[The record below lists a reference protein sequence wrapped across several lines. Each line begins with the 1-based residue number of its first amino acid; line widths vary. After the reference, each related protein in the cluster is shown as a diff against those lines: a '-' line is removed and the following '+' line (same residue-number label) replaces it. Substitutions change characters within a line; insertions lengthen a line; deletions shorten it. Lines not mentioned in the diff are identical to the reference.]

1 MIRISFYLNSPKAK
15 QSPVYISITK
25 DKDRNRFPSGVT
37 FLTNHVTNRTK
48 KGKSFLIKGMPH
60 YFSYQKILHDI
71 EEEITNYALKFEFAN
86 EPYSISDLKNK
97 FQEKRNI
104 NKHSALSFFDC
115 YNKFVA
121 FNSGQWTSGTQNHF
135 QTLKNHLEEY
145 EKDHLKEKI
154 KMDDLDETFYCK
166 FRDDYFVGFKKLG
179 NSTSNNYLKKFKQF
193 CEYAAKKEWI
203 TKKVHF
209 DEFKRL
215 TEAETFHVALKK
227 SELDKI
233 INLDFSNNA
242 RLDRVRDLFLLE
254 IYTGQ
259 RFSDIPQ
266 VLDLSDDVEES
277 INIYQKKT
285 FGKAFIPIHSTLK
298 NHLKNIKD
306 KNYTEITSISLQK
319 FNDYLK
325 EIAQLA
331 EMNRKHKWKILVGKE
346 QISKEE
352 FRYNLI
358 TSHTGRRTFCTLA
371 LKNGIDR
378 ETIMKV
384 TGHKTYEQFR
394 KYVKVDEE
402 DMDDAFENFLTK

>member
-1 MIRISFYLNSPKAK
+1 
-15 QSPVYISITK
+15 
-25 DKDRNRFPSGVT
+25 
-37 FLTNHVTNRTK
+37 
-48 KGKSFLIKGMPH
+48 
-60 YFSYQKILHDI
+60 
-71 EEEITNYALKFEFAN
+71 
-86 EPYSISDLKNK
+86 
-97 FQEKRNI
+97 
-104 NKHSALSFFDC
+104 
-115 YNKFVA
+115 
-121 FNSGQWTSGTQNHF
+121 
-135 QTLKNHLEEY
+135 
-145 EKDHLKEKI
+145 
-154 KMDDLDETFYCK
+154 
-166 FRDDYFVGFKKLG
+166 
-179 NSTSNNYLKKFKQF
+179 
-193 CEYAAKKEWI
+193 
-203 TKKVHF
+203 
-209 DEFKRL
+209 
-215 TEAETFHVALKK
+215 
-227 SELDKI
+227 
-233 INLDFSNNA
+233 
-242 RLDRVRDLFLLE
+242 LDRVRDLFLLE

-306 KNYTEITSISLQK
+306 KNYTEITSITLQK